1 MVKEVKEEKQRNPPQ
16 SACLYFGAVVQADFT
31 SQMDV
36 FRWLLQDTSYLVS
49 YILHDKDV
57 FTAEEIAQKADGGNC
72 IKRTNGD
79 GTESEFH
86 AGDVK
91 PAHYHVLLKV
101 QKKMRGSSLAN
112 RFCNQLHFEGLSDAA
127 SYARYMTHS
136 TFDARNKHQYEV
148 QEIRFSECTE
158 NQSKTMFNTL
168 YAGFG
173 GGVIDTVERICTHRA
188 EIAASGAAEPQKELV
203 RVLCSSGDVEGL
215 SSLMSHAYFFKEFT

>member
-1 MVKEVKEEKQRNPPQ
+1 MSENKQRNPPEK
-16 SACLYFGAVVQADFT
+16 SCLYFGAVVQADFS

-36 FRWLLQDTSYLVS
+36 FRWLLQDTGYLVA
-49 YILHDKDV
+49 YILHDSDTY
-57 FTAEEIAQKADGGNC
+57 TAEEIAEKSDGGDC
-72 IKRTNGD
+72 IKRTNED
-79 GTESEFH
+79 GTESEFR

-91 PAHYHVLLKV
+91 PAHYHLLLKV

-112 RFCNQLHFEGLSDAA
+112 RFCNQLHFEGLSDSS

-136 TFDARNKHQYEV
+136 TFDARKKHRYKVQEV
-148 QEIRFSECTE
+148 QFSDVTAS
-158 NQSKTMFNTL
+158 QSKTMFDTL

-173 GGVIDTVERICTHRA
+173 GGLVDTVERICTHRA

-203 RVLCSSGDVEGL
+203 RVLCSAGDVEGL